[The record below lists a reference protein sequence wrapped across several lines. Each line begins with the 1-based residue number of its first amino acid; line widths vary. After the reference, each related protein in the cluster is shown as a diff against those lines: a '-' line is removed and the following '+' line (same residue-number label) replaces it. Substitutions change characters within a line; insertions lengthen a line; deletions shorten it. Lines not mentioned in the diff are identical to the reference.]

1 MILYKISSW
10 FIISLMN
17 NKILTVPHIF
27 KILFL
32 IGIVVVTQLAYV
44 TSFFAFF
51 GTMLSDTASGMDNFG
66 AYLSLAPI
74 IAISTIIMADFL
86 EMPRFFRKKNI
97 DVVSQSLR
105 FSFIQTL
112 ITLSAKDLTEQR
124 AFPRSVLILSFFVLL
139 VYVFLWEMICS
150 MICHRLY
157 DNGELIIIGSNK
169 ATMDAVKEK
178 INPSLKGLDL
188 DMSKS
193 IRYSD
198 KPAVRTAI
206 RSNAEIFIC
215 PDVPEDV
222 KSDIILS
229 CAKYKTVVY
238 VVPQFY
244 EISLYRSRIINF
256 NDLMVMLLDRM
267 GLTFEQRIVKR
278 IMDIIISL
286 VAIILS
292 APVILICAI
301 IIKASDGG
309 PVFYRQERLTIHN
322 KPYRIYKLRTMRTD
336 AEAATGAVISGKDDP
351 RVTKFGKFLRRSKLD
366 EVPQFYNVLMGDMS
380 IVGPR
385 SERPEFVANFEKEIP
400 GYSQRFAVKA
410 GITGLAQVAGNYDT
424 TPQDKLRYDLLY
436 IKNYSVLQDMKIMF
450 STVRAIFSPHLYNRT
465 FEDNKQT
472 FVSEKKATPA
482 PLRSGTSAVDTSSA
496 VTGSAVAEG
505 EE

>member
-1 MILYKISSW
+1 
-10 FIISLMN
+10 MN
-17 NKILTVPHIF
+17 NKFFTVPHLF
-27 KILFL
+27 KILFML
-32 IGIVVVTQLAYV
+32 GLAIIVHLAYV
-44 TSFFAFF
+44 TSFFLYF
-51 GTMLSDTASGMDNFG
+51 GPGFDNTPDNNFD
-66 AYLSLAPI
+66 AYISLMPVII
-74 IAISTIIMADFL
+74 IATLVLADMFQ
-86 EMPRFFRKKNI
+86 MPRFFRKKNI
-97 DVVSQSLR
+97 EVVSQTLR
-105 FSFIQTL
+105 FGTVLTL
-112 ITLSAKDLTEQR
+112 VTTAAKDMSVLRT
-124 AFPRSVLILSFFVLL
+124 FPRGVIIISYIVLL
-139 VYVFLWEMICS
+139 AYVFIWEMLCS
-150 MICHRLY
+150 MISHKLY
-157 DNGELIIIGSNK
+157 ENGELVLIGASDH
-169 ATMDAVKEK
+169 TIQAVMEK
-178 INPSLKGLDL
+178 INPSLKSLDL
-188 DMSKS
+188 NLSEPINYMNK
-193 IRYSD
+193 
-198 KPAVRTAI
+198 TAI
-206 RSNAEIFIC
+206 RAAIRRKAEIFIC
-215 PDVPEDV
+215 PDVPEEA
-222 KSDIILS
+222 KSDIILN
-229 CAKYKTVVY
+229 CAKQKTVAY

-385 SERPEFVANFEKEIP
+385 SERPEFVANVEKEIP

-436 IKNYSVLQDMKIMF
+436 IKNYSVLQDMKIIF

-472 FVSEKKATPA
+472 FVSEKKVTPA

-496 VTGSAVAEG
+496 VTGPAVAEG